1 MQTIWKGSIAFGM
14 VSIPV
19 RLVGATEEKDVPLRQ
34 VHQADGGRIKYKRF
48 CSIDG
53 EEVPYGQIAKGY
65 ELDDDNMVVLTDSD
79 LANLPIASTKA
90 VEVVSFAERD
100 EINPVALSKA
110 YYAEPTGDAKPY
122 VLLHDALVA
131 TGKVAIVKL
140 AIRQRERLAMIRA
153 QEGVLVVQTM
163 LWPDE
168 VRKPHFSF
176 MDDGVEVRQQEL
188 EMAAMFVNAFDS
200 GFDPTQFHDRYR
212 EALRELVD
220 AKVAGQEVTKPAEVV
235 ADSNVIDLM
244 EALRASVAAAEG
256 KPAPPAKKAGATS
269 TKKATKA
276 PAKKAAPT
284 SRKKAAAKPAAK
296 KSAEA
301 AKKPATK
308 RAAKGTAK
316 KTASRR
322 KTA

>member
-1 MQTIWKGSIAFGM
+1 
-14 VSIPV
+14 
-19 RLVGATEEKDVPLRQ
+19 
-34 VHQADGGRIKYKRF
+34 
-48 CSIDG
+48 
-53 EEVPYGQIAKGY
+53 
-65 ELDDDNMVVLTDSD
+65 
-79 LANLPIASTKA
+79 
-90 VEVVSFAERD
+90 
-100 EINPVALSKA
+100 
-110 YYAEPTGDAKPY
+110 
-122 VLLHDALVA
+122 
-131 TGKVAIVKL
+131 
-140 AIRQRERLAMIRA
+140 
-153 QEGVLVVQTM
+153 
-163 LWPDE
+163 
-168 VRKPHFSF
+168 
-176 MDDGVEVRQQEL
+176 
-188 EMAAMFVNAFDS
+188 MAAMFVNAFDS

-276 PAKKAAPT
+276 PAKKAAKKAAPT